1 MNGEEARQVLIGCL
15 LEKADLALS
24 AAQREFNAGDY
35 GLAMNR
41 VYYACFYAASAVLT
55 HENLQYARHSGVRAA
70 LHQHLVKAGRL
81 TAELGRFYNDA
92 FDDRQEAD
100 YDVIVEFDSETVRS
114 RIVTATQFVTQM
126 KLILKT

>member
-1 MNGEEARQVLIGCL
+1 MNGEEARQVLIGRL

-70 LHQHLVKAGRL
+70 LHQHLV
-81 TAELGRFYNDA
+81 
-92 FDDRQEAD
+92 
-100 YDVIVEFDSETVRS
+100 
-114 RIVTATQFVTQM
+114 
-126 KLILKT
+126 